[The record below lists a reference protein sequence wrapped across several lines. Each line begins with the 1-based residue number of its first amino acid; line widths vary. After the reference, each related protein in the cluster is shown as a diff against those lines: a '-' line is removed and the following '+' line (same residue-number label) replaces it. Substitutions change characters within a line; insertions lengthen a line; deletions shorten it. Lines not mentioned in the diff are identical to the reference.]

1 MYDSRGFASRRRL
14 LVRVPGALDR
24 LWKGVPSGVRSPINV
39 LVRTIRMYAD
49 DSCGTY
55 AAAIAYYAIFSL
67 IPLSLVILS
76 IFGLVISRDRITTFV
91 FEQFPLQ
98 ETASVHQNVQEIVQR
113 AQEISIAGLSFGVLA
128 LVWSSSGIFSA
139 VRKGLNVASHR
150 STGQPYWHGKLMDI
164 ALIPALGVLI
174 ILSVGLTALSQV
186 IIERAGH
193 LGPLDFDT
201 NLALRLSSYVLP
213 AMLSYSMFALLY
225 RYVPTV
231 RPRWPEA
238 LAGAVF
244 ATVLFEGAKN
254 LYTLA
259 FTLTA
264 FSKDTALYASLGTAL
279 GLLLW
284 LFMNASILLLG
295 AEFGRAL
302 RHEAQGAPVP
312 DVAVEEP
319 GPGTVP
325 HRRVRPGGAR

>member
-1 MYDSRGFASRRRL
+1 MPL
-14 LVRVPGALDR
+14 MRVPAPLTR
-24 LWKGVPSGVRSPINV
+24 AWSGVPTPIRAPIAV

-76 IFGLVISRDRITTFV
+76 IFGLVVSKDRITTFV
-91 FEQFPLQ
+91 FDQFPLQ

-113 AQEISIAGLSFGVLA
+113 AQDISIAGLSFGVLA
-128 LVWSSSGIFSA
+128 LIWSSSGIFSA

-150 STGQPYWHGKLMDI
+150 GSGRPYWHGKLMDI

-201 NLALRLSSYVLP
+201 NLALRLSSYILP
-213 AMLSYSMFALLY
+213 AMLSFSMFALLY
-225 RYVPTV
+225 RYVPTA

-238 LAGAVF
+238 LSGAAF

-254 LYTLA
+254 LYALA

-284 LFMNASILLLG
+284 LFVNASIMLLG
-295 AEFGRAL
+295 AEFARAI
-302 RHEAQGAPVP
+302 RREAGATQKPGAAGETRQGA
-312 DVAVEEP
+312 VAQRP
-319 GPGTVP
+319 A
-325 HRRVRPGGAR
+325 HRGGVG